1 MSGILKMIRLK
12 QLLLG
17 LSQLRIGRR
26 GGHPLPC
33 ENWHKKDISCF
44 LASPTQV
51 LDPLLE
57 FRNNHIILVSSWHL
71 HGVDDPFAFAHR
83 CLGSSRDLITKNL
96 ILTWYASVVDLHVVS
111 INPAVHEKWIR
122 HIHRTNISSHTVLM

>member
-1 MSGILKMIRLK
+1 MSGILKMKIK
-12 QLLLG
+12 TIIT
-17 LSQLRIGRR
+17 RIKSIAHRAGE
-26 GGHPLPC
+26 GGQPLPC
-33 ENWHKKDISCF
+33 ENWHKKEISCF

-83 CLGSSRDLITKNL
+83 CWGSSPDLITKNL